1 MVTKLCHALSDEST
15 RASTVLHAWSEIP
28 GLIPEADIISI
39 FKDKG
44 GRLKGKGNQ
53 SKDIDTVVSV
63 SDDEDED

>member
-1 MVTKLCHALSDEST
+1 MVTKLHHALSDEST
-15 RASTVLHAWSEIP
+15 RASTILHAWSEIP

-44 GRLKGKGNQ
+44 GHLKGKGNQ
-53 SKDIDTVVSV
+53 SKDVDTVVSV

>member
-1 MVTKLCHALSDEST
+1 MVMKLHHALSDEST
-15 RASTVLHAWSEIP
+15 QASTVLLAWSEIP

-53 SKDIDTVVSV
+53 SKDVDTVVSV